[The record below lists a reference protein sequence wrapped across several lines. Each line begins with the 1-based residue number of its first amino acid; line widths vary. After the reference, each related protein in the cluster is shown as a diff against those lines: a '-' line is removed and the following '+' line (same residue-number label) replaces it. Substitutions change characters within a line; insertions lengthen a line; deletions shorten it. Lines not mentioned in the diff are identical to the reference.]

1 VHLEPLTQ
9 AHVPGLVRAANI
21 DRSSYGFT
29 RVPDDERS
37 MSEFVSAVTT
47 EQAEGT
53 CVPFAIVS
61 TRDSLVVGTTRF
73 LDLQYWP
80 LPGDTRARSLPSV
93 GEIGG
98 TWLAA
103 PSQGNGTNR
112 EAKVLMLDHAFDQW
126 GTWRIRFQTDAR
138 NTRSRTALER
148 LGARFEGVQR
158 AHKLAA
164 DGTLRDTAWY
174 SILGEEWPASRRRLT

>member
-1 VHLEPLTQ
+1 
-9 AHVPGLVRAANI
+9 
-21 DRSSYGFT
+21 
-29 RVPDDERS
+29 

-53 CVPFAIVS
+53 CVAFAIVS
-61 TRDSLVVGTTRF
+61 TRDSLVLGTTRF

-93 GEIGG
+93 GEIGS

-138 NTRSRTALER
+138 NTRSRKALER

-158 AHKLAA
+158 ARKLAS
-164 DGTLRDTAWY
+164 DGTVRRHRLVLNPGRGVAGAPTGASPNSAVSRSGD
-174 SILGEEWPASRRRLT
+174 SIHPMGWTW